1 MQKTSYF
8 LKLAFDIISDGWICH
23 IACVTQIT
31 LQFLILK
38 NHSIIICIHVG
49 PWAYFLKSFDRA
61 CTTELLCSIC
71 YDKMLKQKAILKMC
85 GKFENF
91 GKKFDVIFGPYR
103 VPTFATR
110 FCRLLISLH
119 AKFQLR
125 ILNSYL
131 KCLRTRSPSKNKKI
145 KDFFKPEV
153 TSSKQ
158 KQKQIKFL

>member
-1 MQKTSYF
+1 MVEYAILSAY
-8 LKLAFDIISDGWICH
+8 
-23 IACVTQIT
+23 VTQIT

-38 NHSIIICIHVG
+38 NHSIIICIQVG

-61 CTTELLCSIC
+61 CKTELLLF
-71 YDKMLKQKAILKMC
+71 YMLWQNVKAKSYLTKC
-85 GKFENF
+85 VENLENF

-153 TSSKQ
+153 TSSKHN
-158 KQKQIKFL
+158 KKQIKFL